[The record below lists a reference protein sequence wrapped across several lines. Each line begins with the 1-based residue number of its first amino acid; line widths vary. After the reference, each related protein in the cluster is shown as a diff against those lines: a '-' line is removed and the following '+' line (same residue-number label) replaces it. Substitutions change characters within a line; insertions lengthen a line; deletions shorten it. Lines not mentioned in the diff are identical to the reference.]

1 VSSRSHDEY
10 RENIAGYVL
19 GALPELESEL
29 LERHL
34 AGCESCRAEV
44 EELRP
49 VTAAMAR
56 SVPQVEPPPSLKASL
71 MEIVNAEAAVRA
83 GTAAE
88 PSARPRRE
96 RRSFGNWLSGLQPR
110 MAAALALAV
119 LALGVAVGIGA
130 SQLGGGGSSHT
141 TTVAAKIDRKLMPT
155 GDASL
160 AVSGKTGK
168 LELTGAPQ
176 PPAGRVYQL
185 WYQHGKTIERGGTF
199 RPQSDGTYRADV
211 SGAGANAVMVT
222 VEKAGGAPAPTG
234 PPVMQFSV

>member
-1 VSSRSHDEY
+1 VNGRNHDEY
-10 RENIAGYVL
+10 RDNIGAYVL
-19 GALPELESEL
+19 GALPELEAEL

-34 AGCESCRAEV
+34 AGCEGCRAEV

-56 SVPQVEPPPSLKASL
+56 SVPQVEAPPELKGRL
-71 MEIVNAEAAVRA
+71 MEIVNAEAAEPVR
-83 GTAAE
+83 
-88 PSARPRRE
+88 RRE
-96 RRSFGNWLSGLQPR
+96 RRSLGSWFSGLQPR
-110 MAAALALAV
+110 MAAAMALAV
-119 LALGVAVGIGA
+119 LARGVVVGVGA
-130 SQLGGGGSSHT
+130 DQLAGGGGEKT

-160 AVSGKTGK
+160 AVKGETGR

-199 RPQSDGTYRADV
+199 RPKRDGSYQAEVPVQDT
-211 SGAGANAVMVT
+211 NAVMVT
-222 VEKAGGAPAPTG
+222 VEREGGAPAPTG
-234 PPVMQFSV
+234 PPIMQFTV

>member
-1 VSSRSHDEY
+1 MNARSHDEY
-10 RENIAGYVL
+10 RNNIGAYVL
-19 GALPELESEL
+19 GALPELEAEV

-34 AGCESCRAEV
+34 ATCENCRAEV

-56 SVPQVEPPPSLKASL
+56 SVPQVEAPASLKASL
-71 MEIVNAEAAVRA
+71 MDIVNSEAAARA
-83 GTAAE
+83 DAQ
-88 PSARPRRE
+88 PRRTRE
-96 RRSFGNWLSGLQPR
+96 GRSIGSWFSGLQPR
-110 MAAALALAV
+110 MAAAMAV
-119 LALGVAVGIGA
+119 GVLVLGVAVGVAVDRIATGD
-130 SQLGGGGSSHT
+130 GGST

-160 AVSGKTGK
+160 AVKGDHGK
-168 LELTGAPQ
+168 LVLTNAPQ

-199 RPQSDGTYRADV
+199 RPRTDGSFDASVPVGNTD
-211 SGAGANAVMVT
+211 AVMVT
-222 VEKAGGAPAPTG
+222 VEREGGVPAPTG